1 MSYYRDFRVTKREVL
16 FSIVIICIMLL
27 IGLVIHGNINDNL
40 MMKYQEYNTALQIE
54 DDTDMFTY
62 GMRTNI
68 GNSFVHGDLKAVDT
82 VTYPEIGGEYSYI
95 EKVKEKYT
103 QHTRTVTKT
112 ITVNGKTQTYTT
124 TEVYWTWDKV
134 DSWDKHCEK
143 ISFLDVEF
151 DYGMINFP
159 SPEYITTQKESSHI
173 RYKYYGTGTEYIG
186 TLYAT
191 LADNTI
197 SKTSFYNNKS
207 IDETIEYLES
217 GGELILF
224 WFLWIILTSGC
235 VIGFCYLDNRWLE
248 DKIQNYYKRK
258 YY

>member
-16 FSIVIICIMLL
+16 FSVVIICIMML

-54 DDTDMFTY
+54 DDADMFTY

-68 GNSFVHGDLKAVDT
+68 GNAFVHGDLKAVDT
-82 VTYPEIGGEYSYI
+82 VTYPEIGGEYSYV
-95 EKVKEKYT
+95 EKVKERYT
-103 QHTRTVTKT
+103 RHTRTVN
-112 ITVNGKTQTYTT
+112 VY
-124 TEVYWTWDKV
+124 EEEYWTWDKV
-134 DSWDKHCEK
+134 DSCDKHCEK

-159 SPEYITTQKESSHI
+159 SPDYITTQKESSKI

-186 TLYAT
+186 TLYT
-191 LADNTI
+191 NLADNTI
-197 SKTSFYNNKS
+197 SKTSFYNNQS
-207 IDETIEYLES
+207 INETIEYLES

-224 WFLWIILTSGC
+224 WFLWIVLTSGC
-235 VIGFCYLDNRWLE
+235 VIGFCYLDNKWLE
-248 DKIQNYYKRK
+248 DKKQNYYKRK

>member
-1 MSYYRDFRVTKREVL
+1 MSYYRDFHVTKREVL
-16 FSIVIICIMLL
+16 FSVVIICIMLL
-27 IGLVIHGNINDNL
+27 IGLVIHGNISDSL

-54 DDTDMFTY
+54 DDADMFTY

-68 GNSFVHGDLKAVDT
+68 GNTFVHGDLKAVDT
-82 VTYPEIGGEYSYI
+82 VTYPEIGGEYSYV
-95 EKVKEKYT
+95 EKVKERYT
-103 QHTRTVTKT
+103 KHTRTVTKT
-112 ITVNGKTQTYTT
+112 RTVNGKTQTYTT

-143 ISFLDVEF
+143 ISFLGVEF
-151 DYGMINFP
+151 DYGMIDFP
-159 SPEYITTQKESSHI
+159 SPDYITTQKESSRI

-186 TLYAT
+186 TLYAI

-197 SKTSFYNNKS
+197 SETSFYNNNS
-207 IDETIEYLES
+207 ISETIEYLES
-217 GGELILF
+217 GWELIVF
-224 WFLWIILTSGC
+224 WFVWIILTGGC

-248 DKIQNYYKRK
+248 DKIQSYKRK